1 MAERRYT
8 LLIVDDDDLILTTL
22 ELAFSGRNYRV
33 LTCNNPFNAYQIIEN
48 QHIDVVILDVL
59 MPGMDGFEL
68 LDKTKNFNGMI
79 QVIMLTGEITVN
91 NALKAFR
98 RGAVDIFFKPLK
110 SNDELLLAVAAATA
124 RLERI
129 DGFLRKIISKRSTGN
144 AG

>member
-1 MAERRYT
+1 MAKREYT
-8 LLIVDDDDLILTTL
+8 LLIVDDDDLILTSL
-22 ELAFSGRNYRV
+22 ELAFAGRNYRI
-33 LTCNNPFNAYQIIEN
+33 LTCNDPRKAYEIIEN
-48 QHIDVVILDVL
+48 WHIDVAILDVV
-59 MPGMDGFEL
+59 MPAMDGFEL
-68 LDKTKNFNGMI
+68 LEKIKSFNGMI

-110 SNDELLLAVAAATA
+110 SNEELLQAVATATA

-129 DGFLRKIISKRSTGN
+129 DGFLRQIISKRSAGN